1 MSTFLGFD
9 TSNYTTSCALF
20 KDGEMLQ
27 SKKLLPVKD
36 GGRGLRQ
43 SDAVFH
49 HTQQLP
55 QVLEGLAD
63 HFTGGLTAVGVSD
76 CPRTEPGSYMP
87 CFTVGICTAKALSGV
102 LRVPLYRFSHQQG
115 HIAAA
120 LYSVK
125 RLDLVRS
132 PFLAFHV
139 SGGTTEALLVTPD
152 DRHIFTTRIAAKT
165 LDLNAGQVID
175 RVGVML
181 GLSFPCG
188 KELEGLALACTD
200 KIKGKPSLKGCDC
213 CLSGVENQCRRLWE
227 SGAPKEYVA
236 AYCLTCV
243 SSTLSLMTQR
253 LLLEYGTLPLL
264 YAGGVM
270 SNTMIR
276 GTFQERFGGLF
287 AQPEYSC
294 DNAAGIAVLTSAM
307 HEKETV

>member
-1 MSTFLGFD
+1 MSAFIAFD

-20 KDGEMLQ
+20 KDGEMRQ

-36 GGRGLRQ
+36 GGLGLRQ

-55 QVLEGLAD
+55 QVLGALAP
-63 HFTGGLTAVGVSD
+63 HFPGRVDAAGVSVS
-76 CPRTEPGSYMP
+76 PRMEQGSYMP
-87 CFTVGICTAKALSGV
+87 CFTVGICTAQAVSSV
-102 LRVPLYRFSHQQG
+102 MRVPLYRFSHQQG

-120 LYSVK
+120 LYSVM
-125 RLDLVRS
+125 RLDLMQS

-152 DRHIFTTRIAAKT
+152 EERIFTTQVAAGT

-188 KELEGLALACTD
+188 KALEKLALACTD
-200 KIKGKPSLKGCDC
+200 KITAKPTLKGCDC
-213 CLSGVENQCRRLWE
+213 CLSGVENQCRKLWE
-227 SGAPKEYVA
+227 NGASKEYVA
-236 AYCLTCV
+236 AYCLCCI
-243 SSTLSLMTQR
+243 SSALSLMTER
-253 LLLEYGTLPLL
+253 LLLKYGALPLL

-270 SNTMIR
+270 SNKMIR
-276 GTFQERFGGLF
+276 DTFQNKFGGLF

-294 DNAAGIAVLTSAM
+294 DNAAGIAVLASVM
-307 HEKETV
+307 HGKKTG